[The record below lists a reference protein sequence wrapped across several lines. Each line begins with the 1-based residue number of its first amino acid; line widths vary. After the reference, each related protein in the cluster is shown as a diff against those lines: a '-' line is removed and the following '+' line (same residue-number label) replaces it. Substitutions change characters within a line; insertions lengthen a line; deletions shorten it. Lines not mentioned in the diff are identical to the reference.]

1 MRTIKAKLITIFM
14 LIMISLVLSGIVL
27 NSIGLKSYYIY
38 KNKSIFISL
47 SEKIDKEYTD
57 NKESS
62 FEFITNIENLE
73 NINTT
78 ITDKNFNIEYNSVL
92 TKRVSDQ
99 QQQRLPKEIEQII
112 LDNKKKLLKNFIY
125 YIDEKND
132 DEKSKLVF
140 VSQMSNGKLIILK
153 KPIKSISQSVSI
165 ANQFYMISGAIVIC
179 IGSICVLIFSKKMTK
194 PIVEMSDIAENI
206 SNLNFEKRIEVQSK
220 DEIGKLGESIN
231 KISEKLSANIEELK
245 NDVERRKQLVRNMSH
260 ELKTP
265 IGIIKGYAE
274 GLKYGV
280 ADNEEKMEK
289 YCNVLV
295 EECDR
300 MDKLILELLN
310 HSMIEAGMVKLNIT
324 SFNLYELINDIIERF
339 KAAMNEKGVTF
350 DLKCENNFVISA
362 DRDMLEKVIN
372 NFITNAIDYVEGR
385 NLIELNVEEKNNEI
399 RISVFNTGTNI
410 PIEAID
416 KIWDVYYKVDKARS
430 RKYGGHGLGLSI
442 VKSIIKL
449 HGGSTKV
456 ENVKDGVEF
465 SFEIPQKNNI

>member
-1 MRTIKAKLITIFM
+1 MRTIKAKLVTVFM
-14 LIMISLVLSGIVL
+14 IIMISLVFSGIVL

-38 KNKSIFISL
+38 KNKSIFISI
-47 SEKIDKEYTD
+47 SEKIDKEYTND
-57 NKESS
+57 KESS
-62 FEFITNIENLE
+62 FELITNIENLE

-140 VSQMSNGKLIILK
+140 VSQMSNGKLIILR

-179 IGSICVLIFSKKMTK
+179 VGSICVLIFSKKMTK

-280 ADNEEKMEK
+280 ADNQEKMQK

-339 KAAMNEKGVTF
+339 KAEMNEKGVTF

-410 PIEAID
+410 PIGAID

>member
-1 MRTIKAKLITIFM
+1 MRTIKAKLVTVFM
-14 LIMISLVLSGIVL
+14 IIMISLVFSGIVL

-38 KNKSIFISL
+38 KNKSIFISI
-47 SEKIDKEYTD
+47 SEKIDKEYTND
-57 NKESS
+57 KESS
-62 FEFITNIENLE
+62 FELITNIENLE

-140 VSQMSNGKLIILK
+140 VSQMSNGKLIILR

-179 IGSICVLIFSKKMTK
+179 IGSICVLIFSKKITK

-280 ADNEEKMEK
+280 ADNQEKMQK

-339 KAAMNEKGVTF
+339 KAEMNEKGVTF

-385 NLIELNVEEKNNEI
+385 NLIELNVEEKNKEI

-410 PIEAID
+410 PIGAID

-442 VKSIIKL
+442 VNSIIKL

>member
-1 MRTIKAKLITIFM
+1 MRTIKAKLVTVFM
-14 LIMISLVLSGIVL
+14 IIMISLVFSGIVL

-38 KNKSIFISL
+38 KNKSIFISI
-47 SEKIDKEYTD
+47 SEKIDKEYTND
-57 NKESS
+57 KESS
-62 FEFITNIENLE
+62 FELITNIENLE

-140 VSQMSNGKLIILK
+140 VSQMSNGKLIILR

-179 IGSICVLIFSKKMTK
+179 VGSICVLIFSKKMTK

-280 ADNEEKMEK
+280 ADNQEKMQK

-339 KAAMNEKGVTF
+339 KAEMNEKGVTF

-385 NLIELNVEEKNNEI
+385 NLIELKVEEKNNEI

-410 PIEAID
+410 PIGAID

>member
-1 MRTIKAKLITIFM
+1 MRTIKAKLVTVFM
-14 LIMISLVLSGIVL
+14 IIMISLVFSGIVL

-38 KNKSIFISL
+38 KNKSIFISI
-47 SEKIDKEYTD
+47 SEKIDKEYTKD
-57 NKESS
+57 KESS
-62 FEFITNIENLE
+62 FELITNIENLE

-78 ITDKNFNIEYNSVL
+78 ITDKNFNIEYNSIL
-92 TKRVSDQ
+92 TKRVSNQ

-140 VSQMSNGKLIILK
+140 VSQMSNGKLIILR

-179 IGSICVLIFSKKMTK
+179 IGSICVLIFSKKITK

-220 DEIGKLGESIN
+220 DEIGKLGTSIN

-265 IGIIKGYAE
+265 IGIIKGYVE

-280 ADNEEKMEK
+280 ADNEEKMQK

-339 KAAMNEKGVTF
+339 KAAMNEKGVKF

-385 NLIELNVEEKNNEI
+385 NLIQLNVEEKNNEI

>member
-1 MRTIKAKLITIFM
+1 MRTIKAKLITVFM
-14 LIMISLVLSGIVL
+14 IIMISLVLSGIVL

-38 KNKSIFISL
+38 KNKNIFINI
-47 SEKIDKEYTD
+47 SEKIDKEYSN

-62 FEFITNIENLE
+62 FEFISNIENLE

-78 ITDKNFNIEYNSVL
+78 ITDKNFNIEYNSFL

-140 VSQMSNGKLIILK
+140 VAQMSNGKLIILR

-179 IGSICVLIFSKKMTK
+179 IGSICVLIFSKKITK

-280 ADNEEKMEK
+280 ADNEEKMQK

-416 KIWDVYYKVDKARS
+416 KIWDIYYKVDKARS

>member
-1 MRTIKAKLITIFM
+1 MRTIKAKLVTVFM
-14 LIMISLVLSGIVL
+14 IIMISLVFSGIVL

-38 KNKSIFISL
+38 KNKSIFISI
-47 SEKIDKEYTD
+47 SEKIDKEYTND
-57 NKESS
+57 KESS
-62 FEFITNIENLE
+62 FELITNIENLE

-140 VSQMSNGKLIILK
+140 VSQMSNGKLIILR

-179 IGSICVLIFSKKMTK
+179 VGSICVLIFSKKMTK

-206 SNLNFEKRIEVQSK
+206 SNLNFEKRIEVKSK

-280 ADNEEKMEK
+280 ADNQEKMQK

-339 KAAMNEKGVTF
+339 KAEMNEKGVTF

-385 NLIELNVEEKNNEI
+385 NLIELKVEEKNNEI

-410 PIEAID
+410 PIGAID

>member
-78 ITDKNFNIEYNSVL
+78 ITDKNFNIEYNSVP
-92 TKRVSDQ
+92 TKKVSDQ

-140 VSQMSNGKLIILK
+140 VSQMSNGKLIILR

-280 ADNEEKMEK
+280 ADNEEKMQK

-339 KAAMNEKGVTF
+339 KSAMNEKGVTF
-350 DLKCENNFVISA
+350 DLKCENNFVIYA

>member
-38 KNKSIFISL
+38 KNKSIFISI
-47 SEKIDKEYTD
+47 SEKIDKEYSN

-140 VSQMSNGKLIILK
+140 VSQMSNGKLIILR

-179 IGSICVLIFSKKMTK
+179 IGSICVLIFSKKITK

-280 ADNEEKMEK
+280 ADNEEKMQK